1 KYHFLICLLFS
12 LVHLR
17 IYLYISSLAL
27 CFYFNAIRFSLKNSS
42 IELKCTQS
50 NPTSFGG
57 SGTTFNFIS
66 VIKASVP
73 SDPAISLQKLKS
85 SLPAVNGADSSN
97 ESIA

>member
-1 KYHFLICLLFS
+1 MVYQFAGT
-12 LVHLR
+12 R
-17 IYLYISSLAL
+17 LYFKAMRFALSDSSM
-27 CFYFNAIRFSLKNSS
+27 
-42 IELKCTQS
+42 ELKCTQS
-50 NPTSFGG
+50 KPTSFGG

-85 SLPAVNGADSSN
+85 SLPAVNGADSSS